1 MRPLTQTV
9 FCFASMLSAY
19 ATRQS
24 TFSSESKWT
33 VEVSKHWDVLGPFP
47 IQAREQQFISPSFPL
62 NLSEPINFAKT
73 WPSSYADGG
82 RVAWS
87 SVVLKDAGDIEIS
100 FPDIRWESLR
110 ATEGWAALQHHA
122 VLRSTLTVH
131 PPINPSKST
140 PVPHLLV
147 QLIQGSYFTI
157 LPKNGR
163 REPQWYSGNIYAMER
178 SLPQQAPLPTTPG
191 DYEIRLFG
199 DPHTQDREIP
209 VQSIS
214 LSVKFDDDLGSVIRE
229 TTQDVICD
237 FVDNFAFGNAIG
249 IGLRSVDGWWTVT
262 DVSTDSSSGLTLT
275 LVRPTRIAEGQ
286 TRIVPVQITQTRPF
300 NRASIDLK
308 LTLTSGAS
316 ETIVTIESL
325 PVNQLS
331 GWMESVYSPIK
342 GSYFYAR
349 SMPTVFTALPPRCSG
364 PPKPPILA
372 LHGAGVDI
380 VDQSFWADALPR
392 NSYSWFVIPTGRTS
406 WGLDWHGPSTK
417 DTWASLDALVAIL
430 AANKAWLP
438 WKLEPNIPAI
448 ILGHSNGGQG
458 AWYIASR
465 YPDRVLGVIPAAAY
479 IKSQSYVPLTLSR
492 SARFID
498 PILLSVLETSLTP
511 DNNDLF
517 LTNLVDTPVLA
528 IHGGND
534 NNVPVWHSR
543 EAAGILETWDPA
555 ANVTYREDAGQGHW
569 YSTVFN
575 NTQVTTFID
584 DLIASYPA
592 ITSPSS
598 KFTLT
603 VSVPIESDSLH
614 GWRIV
619 ALTIPGRLGRLR
631 VERTSDLSVRI
642 HTSNLRRF
650 SVDTTVYNI
659 STAYV
664 DNAKVHINKDKAG
677 IIHFEAV
684 EPKVWKTSNHSEIQL
699 SGRMQAVLS
708 SDGPIVLVIPD
719 DTATYPQELS
729 VARRIAH
736 DLGLYHRLDT
746 EIIRS
751 SEAFD
756 PDILSHGNIVAIG
769 NEASA
774 SFTLNKRTP
783 FEANGYQIRLLFLHS
798 HPMNAD
804 GNMVMIQSTD
814 AAGLERAARLFPVRT
829 GIPVPDWLIVGPL
842 ADSQG
847 AGGVM
852 GAGVWGN
859 DWSWNDPMSWT
870 S

>member
-178 SLPQQAPLPTTPG
+178 SLPQQAPLPTTPSNDSVTHYDIFISG

-214 LSVKFDDDLGSVIRE
+214 LSVKFDDALGSVIRE

-349 SMPTVFTALPPRCSG
+349 SMPTVFTALPPRYSG

-406 WGLDWHGPSTK
+406 WGLDWHGPSIK

-543 EAAGILETWDPA
+543 EAG
-555 ANVTYREDAGQGHW
+555 
-569 YSTVFN
+569 
-575 NTQVTTFID
+575 
-584 DLIASYPA
+584 
-592 ITSPSS
+592 
-598 KFTLT
+598 LT
-603 VSVPIESDSLH
+603 
-614 GWRIV
+614 
-619 ALTIPGRLGRLR
+619 
-631 VERTSDLSVRI
+631 
-642 HTSNLRRF
+642 
-650 SVDTTVYNI
+650 
-659 STAYV
+659 
-664 DNAKVHINKDKAG
+664 
-677 IIHFEAV
+677 
-684 EPKVWKTSNHSEIQL
+684 
-699 SGRMQAVLS
+699 
-708 SDGPIVLVIPD
+708 
-719 DTATYPQELS
+719 
-729 VARRIAH
+729 
-736 DLGLYHRLDT
+736 
-746 EIIRS
+746 
-751 SEAFD
+751 
-756 PDILSHGNIVAIG
+756 
-769 NEASA
+769 
-774 SFTLNKRTP
+774 
-783 FEANGYQIRLLFLHS
+783 
-798 HPMNAD
+798 
-804 GNMVMIQSTD
+804 
-814 AAGLERAARLFPVRT
+814 
-829 GIPVPDWLIVGPL
+829 PL
-842 ADSQG
+842 
-847 AGGVM
+847 
-852 GAGVWGN
+852 
-859 DWSWNDPMSWT
+859 
-870 S
+870 